1 MDIAD
6 RIQTLR
12 KMKGLSQEE
21 LAENTGV
28 SRQAVSKWESGQ
40 SAPDLDK
47 IIIMSE
53 YFGVTTDYILKGI
66 ETAKTNEE
74 RGVLA
79 SKILYLASTAFL
91 AIGLLTAFGSW
102 YEEQSAQSIWGSMII
117 QVVGIAA
124 YFIGKLIS
132 QSKASFIVKWLN
144 IIIALFMP
152 VSLIVTWIVN
162 RIITPYP
169 TDIFSGIVFAVVYA
183 IVIASSFFALKKYKA
198 ILEGRGQ
205 GI

>member
-21 LAENTGV
+21 LAEKTGV

-74 RGVLA
+74 KGNVLA

-102 YEEQSAQSIWGSMII
+102 YEEQSAENIWGSMII

-132 QSKASFIVKWLN
+132 QSKASFSIKWLN
-144 IIIALFMP
+144 IIIALFL
-152 VSLIVTWIVN
+152 SLIHI
-162 RIITPYP
+162 
-169 TDIFSGIVFAVVYA
+169 
-183 IVIASSFFALKKYKA
+183 
-198 ILEGRGQ
+198 
-205 GI
+205 